1 MVIFLLPGFDI
12 LCLFLLSFSIIVL
25 LCLVFKVQVKYWYI
39 SLRRSLCG
47 RGLGFTASTFFRS
60 QYDGWTI
67 GVSDSLS
74 QTDCS
79 ASLRESC
86 CRSSD
91 TSLFASQKAGGDE
104 ENRTPD
110 PLLARQ
116 VLSQLSYTPKFRLIL
131 RSFEACINW
140 ELVRHSVPVSC
151 CLIVFAHRH
160 WLLALTCSRKWRFN
174 RKNAAKKRLPNF
186 LLRKSLVGLSGLE
199 PPTSRLSG
207 VRSNRL
213 SYRPIGLSGLSF
225 SSYSL
230 IINISLRMFML
241 SLICFADKRHAHSK
255 INSALSKSLQ
265 HFCCT
270 DLRYLR

>member
-1 MVIFLLPGFDI
+1 MPSHSPYALYSLIGSNYIRIRDLFEIEVYPVHISTGYCTEKPFHIKMVIFLLPGFDI

-186 LLRKSLVGLSGLE
+186 
-199 PPTSRLSG
+199 
-207 VRSNRL
+207 
-213 SYRPIGLSGLSF
+213 
-225 SSYSL
+225 
-230 IINISLRMFML
+230 
-241 SLICFADKRHAHSK
+241 CFAKVWWA
-255 INSALSKSLQ
+255 
-265 HFCCT
+265 
-270 DLRYLR
+270 